1 MVIFANRFF
10 PIRCG
15 RTVSCKR
22 FRSAQRAA
30 VRFFA
35 AATARHLSCGSRGGE
50 KTLPFL
56 LCATPSLGS
65 RRRRRSGTGGFAWRT
80 ASHLTIA
87 CDNLLSVS
95 GGPPAA
101 HAARRAG
108 APENGCAAKRSS
120 KPGAGSPLLTGGSCR
135 ARCSDGRPGPVL
147 DATLPSSPVFSWYA
161 VCLIRMF
168 TWPFTP
174 PRRWP
179 WRSPWHASSSGE
191 RRPAARLARRTS
203 IAR

>member
-101 HAARRAG
+101 HAARRVG
-108 APENGCAAKRSS
+108 APENGYAAKRSS

-147 DATLPSSPVFSWYA
+147 DAPLRRLSCSPGTLLDLYA
-161 VCLIRMF
+161 GFRGRSRRRGAGLGVHLG
-168 TWPFTP
+168 TP
-174 PRRWP
+174 ARQ
-179 WRSPWHASSSGE
+179 ASAG
-191 RRPAARLARRTS
+191 RQLALLDVPP
-203 IAR
+203 